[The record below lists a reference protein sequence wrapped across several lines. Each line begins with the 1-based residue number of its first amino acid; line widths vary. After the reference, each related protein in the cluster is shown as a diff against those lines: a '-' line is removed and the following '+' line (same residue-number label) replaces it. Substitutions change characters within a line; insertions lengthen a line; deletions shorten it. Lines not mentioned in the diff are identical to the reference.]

1 MNNKG
6 EILLVDDDRAFL
18 ALLSKTLTNEGC
30 SVRTAESG
38 EAALAAVALKAPEL
52 IFLDIRMPGMD
63 GFEVIKRL
71 KARPETS
78 GIPVIFLSAIDERP
92 ERVEGLK
99 LGAVDYFSKS
109 FHHEELLY
117 KMRTHTELY
126 RLRAKCEQQTLAI
139 SRERDQLKESE
150 ARFRGFF
157 ENLPMGM
164 VFYKPS
170 EDGQDFII
178 LDFNPEAERLESVPK
193 KDMIGKKLTEVF
205 PGVKELGLLEV
216 MRQTA
221 ADGKP
226 RTLTSAYYKD
236 DKRRGW
242 RENTVCRLPDGQLTA
257 VYRDTTE
264 MEEAHLVLRESE
276 ERYRAVA
283 EYSNN
288 AICILDAQGRFLWL
302 NDQVVSV
309 GGYSREEYLAADSF
323 ARFLAPESAGLVL
336 PNFQKAVT
344 GLPYEHDY
352 PAFFLRAD
360 GQKRLGEIYITD
372 YKDKQ
377 GRINLVV
384 RILDITER
392 VQADADRERL
402 TKAIEQT
409 SEIVIITDITGNIQ
423 YVNPA
428 FETVTGYSWQ
438 EVNGKSPRL
447 LRSGKQDEAFY
458 RGLWTAISSGKTWT
472 GRLVNKRKDGTLF
485 TEESTISAVKNP
497 DGKIVNYVAVT
508 KDITEQLRLEGQFYQ
523 AQKMEA
529 VGLLAG
535 GIAHDFNNILTA
547 IKGYCGMVT
556 NALKPEDPN
565 REDMNEIMS
574 AADRASTLTRQLL
587 AFSRRQII
595 DPKVTDLNKTFN
607 DMTKMLGRI
616 IGENVKLS
624 TKFCSAPCFVLVDPG
639 LIEQVAMNLVVNAR
653 DALSNSGKITLET
666 EVLLPPDEFFAA
678 RPTFARGRVVS
689 VKVGDNGSGMSPEV
703 KKHLFEPFY
712 TTKAQGKGTGLGLS
726 MVYGTVKQSGGDI
739 VVESEQGK
747 GTVFNLYFP
756 LAAVGPVETS
766 GGKVPEGPKKG
777 TETVLFVE
785 DDDSLRRLG
794 ERQLRASGYTVISAG
809 GGKEALEAAER
820 HGKPVDLLMT
830 DVVMPGMSGRE
841 LAAELVR
848 RKRVARTLFMSGYT
862 DDSMVKHGV
871 LEPGIAFLYKPF
883 TFEELSVK
891 IREVLDGPA
900 DQARA

>member
-1 MNNKG
+1 MNNKS
-6 EILLVDDDRAFL
+6 EILVVDDDHAFL
-18 ALLSKTLTNEGC
+18 ALLSQTLTEEGC
-30 SVRTAESG
+30 SVRTADSG
-38 EAALAAVALKAPEL
+38 EAALAAVAVKAPEL
-52 IFLDIRMPGMD
+52 IFLDMRMPGMD
-63 GFEVIKRL
+63 GFKVFTHL

-78 GIPVIFLSAIDERP
+78 GIPVIFLSAVAETP
-92 ERVEGLK
+92 ERIEGLR
-99 LGAVDYFSKS
+99 LGAVDFLSKS
-109 FHHEELLY
+109 FHREELLS
-117 KMRTHTELY
+117 KMRTHTDLY
-126 RLRAKCEQQTLAI
+126 RLKAECERQAQAI
-139 SRERDQLKESE
+139 LRERDQLKESD

-157 ENLPMGM
+157 ENLPMG
-164 VFYKPS
+164 VAFYKPS
-170 EDGQDFII
+170 EDGRDFIFS
-178 LDFNPEAERLESVPK
+178 DFNPEAEHLEGVAK
-193 KDMIGKKLTEVF
+193 KEMIGKKITEGF
-205 PGVKELGLLEV
+205 PGVEELGLLEV

-226 RTLTSAYYKD
+226 RTLTSSYYKD

-242 RENTVCRLPDGQLTA
+242 RENTVCRLPDGQITA

-264 MEEAHLVLRESE
+264 REEARLVLRESE

-283 EYSNN
+283 EYANN

-302 NDQVVSV
+302 NDHMLSV
-309 GGYSREEYLAADSF
+309 GGYSREDYLAADSF

-336 PNFQKAVT
+336 PNFHKAVA
-344 GLPYEHDY
+344 GLPYEHDF
-352 PAFFLRAD
+352 PVFFLRAD
-360 GQKRLGEIYITD
+360 GQKRSGKIHTTD

-384 RILDITER
+384 RVLDITER

-402 TKAIEQT
+402 TAAIEQAG
-409 SEIVIITDITGNIQ
+409 EIVIITDIAGNIQ

-428 FETVTGYSWQ
+428 FETVTGYQRQ
-438 EVNGKSPRL
+438 EVIGKNPRL
-447 LRSGKQDEAFY
+447 LKSGKQDETFY
-458 RGLWTAISSGKTWT
+458 TGLWTAISSGKTWT
-472 GRLVNKRKDGTLF
+472 SRLVNKRKDGELY
-485 TEESTISAVKNP
+485 TEEATISAVKDS
-497 DGKIVNYVAVT
+497 DGNIVNYVAVA

-547 IKGYCGMVT
+547 IKGYGGMVT
-556 NALKPEDPN
+556 GALKPEDPS
-565 REDMNEIMS
+565 REDMNEILN

-595 DPKVTDLNKTFN
+595 DPKVTDLNKTFS

-616 IGENVKLS
+616 IGEDVKLS
-624 TKFCSAPCFVLVDPG
+624 TKFCSAPCLALVDPG
-639 LIEQVAMNLVVNAR
+639 LLEQVALNLVVNAR
-653 DALSNSGKITLET
+653 DAVANDGRITLET
-666 EVLLPPDEFFAA
+666 EVLLPPEEFFTA
-678 RPTFARGRVVS
+678 RPAFARGRVAC
-689 VKVGDNGSGMSPEV
+689 VKVGDNGPGMSPEV

-739 VVESEQGK
+739 VVESEPGA
-747 GTVFNLYFP
+747 TVFKLYFP
-756 LAAVGPVETS
+756 LAAGGTVETS
-766 GGKVPEGPKKG
+766 GGKVPAGPEKG
-777 TETVLFVE
+777 TETILFVE

-794 ERQLRASGYTVISAG
+794 ERQLRASGYTVISAAD
-809 GGKEALEAAER
+809 GKEALEAAER
-820 HGKPVDLLMT
+820 RGKPVDLLMT

-848 RKRVARTLFMSGYT
+848 RALVPRTLFMSGYT
-862 DDSMVKHGV
+862 DDSMGKHGV

-883 TFEELSVK
+883 TFEALSAK

-900 DQARA
+900 DRARA